1 MLDCA
6 VAVVKYVL
14 FSGQAGNM
22 LFKFGELTAKVSLI
36 EVTQNNYCGV
46 CKFPLYYLFGLQALI
61 ALHSHKPEGGYT
73 PDQNEGGEFSWW
85 VKTFAIDKKR
95 IPIRERSV

>member
-1 MLDCA
+1 MFDCG

-36 EVTQNNYCGV
+36 DVTQNNYCGAW
-46 CKFPLYYLFGLQALI
+46 KFPLLFIRSESFDCTSFTQA
-61 ALHSHKPEGGYT
+61 
-73 PDQNEGGEFSWW
+73 
-85 VKTFAIDKKR
+85 
-95 IPIRERSV
+95 